1 MTDVRLRHAVATD
14 LDALVQLENRCFTE
28 DRISR
33 RSFRRFL
40 DQPRDILV
48 VAETDAELLGYCLVL
63 MNAATR
69 LARIYSVA
77 VSPAARGRGVG
88 EKLIRKAEEEAAD
101 ADRI

>member
-1 MTDVRLRHAVATD
+1 MSVPARRSLFLVDRVYQTMTDVTLRQAHASD

-40 DQPRDILV
+40 EMPRDRLV
-48 VAETDAELLGYCLVL
+48 VAELNGELVGYCLVL

-69 LARIYSVA
+69 LARIY
-77 VSPAARGRGVG
+77 
-88 EKLIRKAEEEAAD
+88 
-101 ADRI
+101 